1 MGKGKVQQKIHGTK
15 GAGPSKYHSAEQ
27 RQGRRFL
34 FVWLPVI
41 VVVVLLFY
49 AFAFDPPKPFGQPVP
64 GKSKQGEQSQSG
76 DTVGKAY
83 VIALD
88 DGRTVKLDGTQMG
101 ILEPDRRVLVQE
113 NVTLIFKRRSFTFVQ
128 YIK

>member
-1 MGKGKVQQKIHGTK
+1 MGKGNSLQKKQSTK
-15 GAGPSKYHSAEQ
+15 GTGPSKYHNAEQ
-27 RQGRRFL
+27 RQGRRFF
-34 FVWLPVI
+34 FVWLPFI

-49 AFAFDPPKPFGQPVP
+49 AFTFDPPKPFGQPVP
-64 GKSKQGEQSQSG
+64 GTSKEGEQSQAG
-76 DTVGKAY
+76 DRIGKAY

-101 ILEPDRRVLVQE
+101 ALEPGRRILVQE
-113 NVTLIFKRRSFTFVQ
+113 NVTLIFKRRSFAFVQ